1 MATNFYFQSGIP
13 GGRSSEQLLMEDI
26 IIECLKMYGLDT
38 YYIPRKT
45 VNEDDILGED
55 VLNKYSSA
63 YPLEMYM
70 QNVTGFEGDG
80 DLMSKFGVEIRD
92 TATFIVARRRWDEV
106 IARSGDAVL
115 TTRPA
120 EGDIIYFPLT
130 KAFFEIKFVESTDP
144 FFQVGKLYV
153 YKLQC
158 ELMQYSSEVFDT
170 GVSEID
176 TIASDKSVD
185 VNAFNLLLQ
194 DGSRALL
201 EEYNPAGIILQSYN
215 LTSILPNTDN
225 EDFESEIS
233 VLDFSER
240 NPFGE
245 INV

>member
-26 IIECLKMYGLDT
+26 IIECLKIYGFDT
-38 YYIPRKT
+38 YYIPRAT
-45 VNEDDILGED
+45 VNEDKILGED
-55 VLNKYSSA
+55 VLNQYTSA

-80 DLMSKFGVEIRD
+80 DLLTKFGVEFRD
-92 TATFIVARRRWDEV
+92 TATFVVARRRWDEV

-120 EGDIIYFPLT
+120 EGDIVYFPLT
-130 KAFFEIKFVESTDP
+130 KAFFEIKRVDATDP

-158 ELMQYSSEVFDT
+158 ELMQYSSERFDT

-176 TIASDKSVD
+176 SIADSDSLD
-185 VNAFNLLLQ
+185 INEFNLLLQ
-194 DGSRALL
+194 SGDRALL
-201 EEYNPAGIILQSYN
+201 EEYSPAGIVLQTYN
-215 LTSILPNTDN
+215 LGTIMPNVDN
-225 EDFESEIS
+225 EDFRGEIS

>member
-26 IIECLKMYGLDT
+26 IIECLKIYGFDT
-38 YYIPRKT
+38 YYIPRAT
-45 VNEDDILGED
+45 VNEDKILGED
-55 VLNKYSSA
+55 VLNQYTSA
-63 YPLEMYM
+63 YPLEMYL

-92 TATFIVARRRWDEV
+92 TATFVVARRRWDEV

-130 KAFFEIKFVESTDP
+130 KAFFEIKRVDSTDP

-153 YKLQC
+153 YKMEC
-158 ELMQYSSEVFDT
+158 ELMQYSSERFDT

-176 TIASDKSVD
+176 NIADGDSLDI
-185 VNAFNLLLQ
+185 NEFNLLLQ
-194 DGSRALL
+194 SGDRALL
-201 EEYNPAGIILQSYN
+201 EEYSPAGIVLQSYN
-215 LTSILPNTDN
+215 LTTILPNVDN
-225 EDFESEIS
+225 EDFRGEIS